1 MMGIGEQ
8 KKEIEGRVLCRE
20 TKKKKREFS
29 KVKKKRIL
37 GKI

>member
-20 TKKKKREFS
+20 TKKKKES
-29 KVKKKRIL
+29 LAKLKKK
-37 GKI
+37 GY